1 MKTTI
6 FFAVVITLLSGCDRG
21 PNREEIEALC
31 KDIGQKAYWDAPTD
45 TPSFL
50 DVAKA
55 AAKGAIAECKLKYLT
70 GK

>member
-31 KDIGQKAYWDAPTD
+31 KDIGQKAYWDAPKD
-45 TPSFL
+45 TPFL